1 MTKALAIVALGMAI
15 VALIV
20 SIPSDWMIVGPGETG
35 VPLVEP
41 VEWTPSAD
49 GSVPVPTLA
58 TNDIPGD
65 IYVVA
70 QEPQHQSVEELWSDI
85 MSKGSNKVYHV
96 MMNHVE
102 YAFWVSFENSSEY
115 IMRLYPEQQ
124 MTDGAYAPQTQ
135 GDAE

>member
-1 MTKALAIVALGMAI
+1 MKYDNKSAIVGGCIAVF
-15 VALIV
+15 VAAVIL
-20 SIPSDWMIVGPGETG
+20 T
-35 VPLVEP
+35 LAN
-41 VEWTPSAD
+41 TYRAAD
-49 GSVPVPTLA
+49 GIGYVCRECAGPVVEVP
-58 TNDIPGD
+58 N
-65 IYVVA
+65 